1 MVRNLYLLCFVVLIS
16 CTNQTE
22 SSKKENREIPGK
34 ESPGSKSQ
42 PVIGGSFKSGV
53 YHAYQ
58 LSGAGFG
65 FQYKFELLDNGQYTM
80 FNKTGN
86 YNYDPA
92 TNVIRFTSG
101 GLKDFTGIFTRIDH
115 VNNTRKLMIVLDFHG
130 DGVAPDT
137 LALGKKPG
145 GYYQYAYYQGEK

>member
-1 MVRNLYLLCFVVLIS
+1 MIKNLYLLCFVFLFS
-16 CTNQTE
+16 CSNQTA
-22 SSKKENREIPGK
+22 SSQKENK
-34 ESPGSKSQ
+34 ETFEKASSVNKSQ
-42 PVIGGSFKSGV
+42 IAGGLFKTGV

-58 LSGAGFG
+58 LSGAGYG
-65 FQYKFELLDNGQYTM
+65 FQYKFELLDNGEYKM
-80 FNKTGN
+80 FNKTGSFS
-86 YNYDPA
+86 YEPA

-101 GLKDFTGIFTRIDH
+101 GLKDYTGIFTRVDH

-130 DGVAPDT
+130 DGVVPDT